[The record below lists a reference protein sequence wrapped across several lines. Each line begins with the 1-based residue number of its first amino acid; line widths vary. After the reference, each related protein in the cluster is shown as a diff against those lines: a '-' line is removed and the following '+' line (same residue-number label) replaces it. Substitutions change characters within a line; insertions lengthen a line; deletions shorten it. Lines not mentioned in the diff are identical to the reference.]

1 MSGRLY
7 DDNYLKGP
15 ADWIISVTVKEWKI
29 TPKKPSFKYRNMTF
43 LLLQDSVDIF
53 FFPCSWTANSVL
65 RSLFDFL

>member
-15 ADWIISVTVKEWKI
+15 ADWIISVTVKEWQI

-43 LLLQDSVDIF
+43 LLLQDFCWYI
-53 FFPCSWTANSVL
+53 
-65 RSLFDFL
+65 SLSMLLNCK